1 VSLGSGLGSREIS
14 YCFLES
20 EVGSETT
27 SVLSAETLL
36 TNRVE
41 SEVRLGFSAS
51 ECRVCPCVN
60 TIARAL
66 LAGLGPFSHPCVF

>member
-1 VSLGSGLGSREIS
+1 MSLGSGLGSREIS

-41 SEVRLGFSAS
+41 SESPLGFRFTKCHLYLGVIA
-51 ECRVCPCVN
+51 
-60 TIARAL
+60 IARAL
-66 LAGLGPFSHPCVF
+66 LVCLRLFSHPCVF